1 MVGTGYPHTTNLF
14 MSAFIIRRLALSVV
28 LLFIISIISFFI
40 VTLTP
45 GSPYPWGELN
55 PKISPEVKATFR
67 KKFHLDR
74 PLPEQYAFIMR
85 DLFTG
90 NLRSIKDDR
99 PVLSRIIERLPAT
112 LALNLTA
119 ILISLS
125 FGTLLGVYAAKHA
138 GSWHDTLGS
147 LIAFLFIAL
156 PGFWI
161 SYLVA
166 ILLVKQFGVP
176 ILGTQSYGILF
187 PNDAAACL
195 DRLWHLLLP
204 ATILALGG
212 IATQSRFLR
221 ATMMETLREDY
232 IRTARSKG
240 LAEEVIL
247 FKHALRNSIRP
258 LITGIGMILPAL
270 IGGSVIIETIFAY
283 PGMGRLGYEAVLER
297 DYPTLVALN
306 FVVAALVL
314 IGNLISDLLY
324 AVVDPRVRL
333 E

>member
-1 MVGTGYPHTTNLF
+1 MG
-14 MSAFIIRRLALSVV
+14 SFIIRRLGLSLV

-55 PKISPEVKATFR
+55 PKISAEVKANFR

-74 PLPEQYAFIMR
+74 PLHEQYALTMC

-99 PVLSRIIERLPAT
+99 PVMLRIMERLPAT
-112 LALNLTA
+112 LALNVTS

-125 FGTLLGVYAAKHA
+125 FGTLLGVAAARYA
-138 GSWHDTLGS
+138 GSWQEITGS
-147 LIAFLFIAL
+147 FVTFIFIAL

-161 SYLVA
+161 SYLLA
-166 ILLVKQFGVP
+166 IVLVTTFGVP
-176 ILGTQSYGILF
+176 ILGTQSYGIDF
-187 PNDAAACL
+187 PNPAAEWL
-195 DRLWHLLLP
+195 DRLWHLLIP
-204 ATILALGG
+204 ATVLALGG
-212 IATQSRFLR
+212 IAAQSRYLR
-221 ATMMETLREDY
+221 ATMIGTMREDY

-240 LAEEVIL
+240 LREEVVL
-247 FKHALRNSIRP
+247 YKHALRNSIRP
-258 LITGIGMILPAL
+258 IISGIGMLLPAL
-270 IGGSVIIETIFAY
+270 ISGAVIVENIFAY

-314 IGNLISDLLY
+314 LGNLISDILS
-324 AVVDPRVRL
+324 AAVDPRVRL

>member
-1 MVGTGYPHTTNLF
+1 VTSFLL
-14 MSAFIIRRLALSVV
+14 RRLALSVV
-28 LLFIISIISFFI
+28 LLFIISLISFFI

-55 PKISPEVKATFR
+55 PKISAEVKANFR

-74 PLPEQYAFIMR
+74 PLHEQYAFIMR

-99 PVLSRIIERLPAT
+99 PVMAKILERLPAT
-112 LALNLTA
+112 LALNFTA
-119 ILISLS
+119 ILISLA
-125 FGTLLGVYAAKHA
+125 FGTLLGVYAARHA
-138 GSWHDTLGS
+138 GRWQDMAGS
-147 LIAFLFIAL
+147 FLAFLFIAL

-161 SYLVA
+161 SYLLA
-166 ILLVKQFGVP
+166 IVLVKEFGVP
-176 ILGTQSYGILF
+176 ILGTQSYGIEF
-187 PNDAAACL
+187 PNAAAAEL
-195 DRLWHLLLP
+195 DRIWHLLIP

-212 IATQSRFLR
+212 LAAQSRYLR
-221 ATMMETLREDY
+221 ATMIETLREDY
-232 IRTARSKG
+232 IRTARAKG

-247 FKHALRNSIRP
+247 YKHALRNSIRP
-258 LITGIGMILPAL
+258 LVTGIGMLLPAL
-270 IGGSVIIETIFAY
+270 ISGSVIIESIFAY

-297 DYPTLVALN
+297 DYPTIVALN

-314 IGNLISDLLY
+314 LGNLISDLLY
-324 AVVDPRVRL
+324 AAVDPRVRL

>member
-1 MVGTGYPHTTNLF
+1 
-14 MSAFIIRRLALSVV
+14 MSSFILRRLTLSVV

-55 PKISPEVKATFR
+55 PKISAEVKANFR

-74 PLPEQYAFIMR
+74 PLHEQYALIMR

-99 PVLSRIIERLPAT
+99 AVMVKILERLPAT
-112 LALNLTA
+112 LALNFAA
-119 ILISLS
+119 ILISLA
-125 FGTLLGVYAAKHA
+125 FGTLLGVYAARHA
-138 GSWHDTLGS
+138 GRWQDMAGS
-147 LIAFLFIAL
+147 FLAFLFIAL

-161 SYLVA
+161 SYLLA
-166 ILLVKQFGVP
+166 IVLVKEFGVP
-176 ILGTQSYGILF
+176 ILGTQSYGIEF
-187 PNDAAACL
+187 PNAAAAGL
-195 DRLWHLLLP
+195 DRIWHLLIP

-212 IATQSRFLR
+212 LAAQSRYLR
-221 ATMMETLREDY
+221 AKMIETLREDY
-232 IRTARSKG
+232 IRTARAKG

-247 FKHALRNSIRP
+247 YKHALRNSIRP
-258 LITGIGMILPAL
+258 LVTGIGMLLPAL
-270 IGGSVIIETIFAY
+270 ISGSVIIESIFAY

-297 DYPTLVALN
+297 DYPTIVALN

-314 IGNLISDLLY
+314 LGNLISDLLY
-324 AVVDPRVRL
+324 AAVDPRVRL

>member
-1 MVGTGYPHTTNLF
+1 MISFLL
-14 MSAFIIRRLALSVV
+14 RRLGLSVV

-40 VTLTP
+40 MTLTP

-55 PKISPEVKATFR
+55 PKISAEVKANFR

-74 PLPEQYAFIMR
+74 PLHEQYAFIMR

-99 PVLSRIIERLPAT
+99 PVMVKILERLPAT
-112 LALNLTA
+112 LALNFSA
-119 ILISLS
+119 ILISLA
-125 FGTLLGVYAAKHA
+125 FGTLLGVYAARHA
-138 GSWHDTLGS
+138 GHWQDMAGS
-147 LIAFLFIAL
+147 FLAFLFIAL

-161 SYLVA
+161 SYLLA
-166 ILLVKQFGVP
+166 IVLVKEFGVP
-176 ILGTQSYGILF
+176 ILGTQSYGIEF
-187 PNDAAACL
+187 SNAWAAGL
-195 DRLWHLLLP
+195 DRIWHLLIP

-212 IATQSRFLR
+212 LAAQSRYLR
-221 ATMMETLREDY
+221 ATMIETLREDY
-232 IRTARSKG
+232 IRTARAKG

-247 FKHALRNSIRP
+247 YKHALRNSIRP
-258 LITGIGMILPAL
+258 LVTGIGMLLPAL
-270 IGGSVIIETIFAY
+270 ISGSVIIESIFAY

-297 DYPTLVALN
+297 DYPTIVALN

-314 IGNLISDLLY
+314 LGNLISDLLY
-324 AVVDPRVRL
+324 AAVDPRVRL

>member
-1 MVGTGYPHTTNLF
+1 MTSFLL
-14 MSAFIIRRLALSVV
+14 RRLALSVV
-28 LLFIISIISFFI
+28 LLFIISLISFFI

-55 PKISPEVKATFR
+55 PKISAEVKANFR

-74 PLPEQYAFIMR
+74 PLHEQYAFIMR

-99 PVLSRIIERLPAT
+99 PVMAKIMERLPAT
-112 LALNLTA
+112 LALNFTA
-119 ILISLS
+119 ILISLA
-125 FGTLLGVYAAKHA
+125 FGTLLGVYAARHA
-138 GSWHDTLGS
+138 GRWQDMAGS
-147 LIAFLFIAL
+147 FLAFLFIAL

-161 SYLVA
+161 SYLLA
-166 ILLVKQFGVP
+166 IVLVKEFGVP
-176 ILGTQSYGILF
+176 ILGTQSYGIEF
-187 PNDAAACL
+187 PNAAAAEL
-195 DRLWHLLLP
+195 DRVWHLLIP

-212 IATQSRFLR
+212 LASQSRYLR
-221 ATMMETLREDY
+221 ATMIETLREDY
-232 IRTARSKG
+232 IRTARAKG

-247 FKHALRNSIRP
+247 YKHALRNSIRP
-258 LITGIGMILPAL
+258 LVTGIGMLLPAL
-270 IGGSVIIETIFAY
+270 ISGSVIIESIFAY

-297 DYPTLVALN
+297 DYPTIVALN

-314 IGNLISDLLY
+314 LGNLISDLLY
-324 AVVDPRVRL
+324 AAVDPRVRL

>member
-1 MVGTGYPHTTNLF
+1 VISFLL
-14 MSAFIIRRLALSVV
+14 RRLALSVV
-28 LLFIISIISFFI
+28 LLFIISLISFFI

-55 PKISPEVKATFR
+55 PKISAEVKANFR

-74 PLPEQYAFIMR
+74 PLHEQYAFIMR

-99 PVLSRIIERLPAT
+99 PVMAKILERLPAT
-112 LALNLTA
+112 LALNFTA
-119 ILISLS
+119 ILISLA
-125 FGTLLGVYAAKHA
+125 FGTLLGVYAARHA
-138 GSWHDTLGS
+138 GRWQDMAGS
-147 LIAFLFIAL
+147 FLAFLFIAL

-161 SYLVA
+161 SYLLA
-166 ILLVKQFGVP
+166 IVLVKEFGVP
-176 ILGTQSYGILF
+176 ILGTQSYGIEF
-187 PNDAAACL
+187 PNAAAAEL
-195 DRLWHLLLP
+195 DRVWHLLIP

-212 IATQSRFLR
+212 LASQSRYLR
-221 ATMMETLREDY
+221 ATMIETLREDY
-232 IRTARSKG
+232 IRTARAKG

-247 FKHALRNSIRP
+247 YKHALRNSIRP
-258 LITGIGMILPAL
+258 LVTGIGMLLPAL
-270 IGGSVIIETIFAY
+270 ISGSVIIESIFAY

-297 DYPTLVALN
+297 DYPTIVALN

-314 IGNLISDLLY
+314 LGNLISDLLY
-324 AVVDPRVRL
+324 AAVDPRVRL

>member
-1 MVGTGYPHTTNLF
+1 MI
-14 MSAFIIRRLALSVV
+14 SFIIRRLAINAGM
-28 LLFIISIISFFI
+28 LFIISIISFFI

-55 PKISPEVKATFR
+55 PKISAEVKANFR

-74 PLPEQYAFIMR
+74 PLHEQYALIVR

-99 PVLSRIIERLPAT
+99 PVMSRILERLPAT
-112 LALNLTA
+112 VALNLTS
-119 ILISLS
+119 IVISLS
-125 FGTLLGVYAAKHA
+125 FGTLLGVFAARYSGHWQDAA
-138 GSWHDTLGS
+138 GSF
-147 LIAFLFIAL
+147 IAFLFIAL

-161 SYLVA
+161 TYVVVIA
-166 ILLVKQFGVP
+166 LVKGFGVP
-176 ILGTQSYGILF
+176 ILGTHSYGINF
-187 PNDAAACL
+187 PNALASGL
-195 DRLWHLLLP
+195 DTLWHLLLP

-212 IATQSRFLR
+212 IASQSRYIR
-221 ATMMETLREDY
+221 ASMIESLREDY

-240 LAEEVIL
+240 LSEDFIL
-247 FKHALRNSIRP
+247 YKHALRNSIRP
-258 LITGIGMILPAL
+258 IIAGIGMVLPAL
-270 IGGSVIIETIFAY
+270 IGGAVVIETIFAY

-297 DYPTLVALN
+297 DYPMLVALN

-314 IGNLISDLLY
+314 LGNLISDLLS
-324 AVVDPRVRL
+324 AAVDPRVRL